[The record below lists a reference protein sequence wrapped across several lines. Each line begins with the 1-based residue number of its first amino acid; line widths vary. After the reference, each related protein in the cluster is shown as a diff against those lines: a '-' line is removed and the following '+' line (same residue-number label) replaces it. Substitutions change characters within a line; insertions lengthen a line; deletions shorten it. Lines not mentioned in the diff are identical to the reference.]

1 MVLRPYQNQIL
12 SAVDAGWASYT
23 KQLVVSPTGSGKTLM
38 FSKLT
43 EQTVNAGGR
52 SLTLVDQDELVTQAV
67 EKLRA
72 ATGIYA
78 QIEKAEYSASLLAPA
93 VVASVQT
100 MARRLHKFPSNHFDM
115 VIADEADKSVSDQWQ
130 RVLRHFDGHARICGF
145 TATPWR
151 TDEVSLLTYY
161 QHIAAEVSLREL
173 INQGFLAR
181 IEAKLLPLRLNLNG
195 VRTVT
200 GDLDKNQ
207 VHDRLEPALERV
219 VELIKEHAPN
229 RKIMVFVPL
238 IKTSLMFVEIARK
251 AGILAEHI
259 DGTSEDRKEKL
270 ERFSRGDFQLICNSL
285 LLTRGYDEPSI
296 DCVVMLR
303 PTKSQT
309 LYFQAIGR
317 GTRIHPGK
325 ENLLLLDFLYQTEK
339 HFLIRPAHLM
349 APSAEVAEE
358 MTEIM
363 EQEAVTPG
371 GGGDVQ
377 EALDLEGLASEAAL
391 KREAKLRRS
400 LEEKS
405 RREAMSCDVMQFCQA
420 AGADTAASW
429 VDTEDWHR
437 AKPTA
442 AQLALIGKAGID
454 VAGVRSFGHAS
465 AVIDAIQN
473 RRSEGKAS
481 WKQVK
486 LLRKF
491 RIENPEQLS
500 KEQAGR
506 IISERLSSFGR
517 KRETT
522 AWEASAA

>member
-1 MVLRPYQNQIL
+1 MQLRPYQQEIL
-12 SAVDAGWASYT
+12 QAIDAGWAKHR

-43 EQTVNAGGR
+43 EQTVKAGCR

-67 EKLRA
+67 DKLHK

-100 MARRLHKFPSNHFDM
+100 MARRLHKFPANHFDL

-130 RVLRHFDGHARICGF
+130 RVLRHFDSCARVCGF

-151 TDEVSLLTYY
+151 TDGVNLGTYY
-161 QHIAAEVSLREL
+161 QHIAAEVSLLEL
-173 INQGFLAR
+173 IQQNYLSR
-181 IEAKLLPLRLNLNG
+181 IQVKMLPLRFNLNG

-207 VHDRLEPALERV
+207 VHDRLEPMLAQAVDL
-219 VELIKEHAPN
+219 LKEHAAN

-238 IKTSLMFVEIARK
+238 IKTSLMFVEIARA
-251 AGILAEHI
+251 AGISAEHI

-270 ERFSRGDFQLICNSL
+270 ERFARREFQLICNSM

-339 HFLIRPAHLM
+339 HFLIRPLTSWL
-349 APSAEVAEE
+349 P
-358 MTEIM
+358 
-363 EQEAVTPG
+363 
-371 GGGDVQ
+371 
-377 EALDLEGLASEAAL
+377 
-391 KREAKLRRS
+391 RS
-400 LEEKS
+400 
-405 RREAMSCDVMQFCQA
+405 
-420 AGADTAASW
+420 G
-429 VDTEDWHR
+429 
-437 AKPTA
+437 
-442 AQLALIGKAGID
+442 
-454 VAGVRSFGHAS
+454 
-465 AVIDAIQN
+465 
-473 RRSEGKAS
+473 
-481 WKQVK
+481 
-486 LLRKF
+486 
-491 RIENPEQLS
+491 
-500 KEQAGR
+500 
-506 IISERLSSFGR
+506 
-517 KRETT
+517 
-522 AWEASAA
+522 